1 MQFWSEKSEI
11 GKSRQHVIPARSSYK
26 DIRRALPPNPFH
38 ALTSNSVAVAS
49 TCGSRSTTQVPPC
62 DAHADVSLHLSTIR
76 PFECFRPLVQAFLKV
91 YPCKTREVQ
100 ALGRS
105 TWNSKVSLSNLWHR
119 AYIGPR
125 GGTCQINS
133 LKRKTLKN
141 LKTFSEFG
149 EFTWH
154 PNDCPE
160 LFWTEPTN
168 QCPKIIVVTLLLRP
182 LFHVGL

>member
-1 MQFWSEKSEI
+1 LGNLANMWFP
-11 GKSRQHVIPARSSYK
+11 PAAHIK
-26 DIRRALPPNPFH
+26 NIRAPPPNPFH

-49 TCGSRSTTQVPPC
+49 TCASRSTTQVPPC
-62 DAHADVSLHLSTIR
+62 HAHADVSLHLSTIR

-133 LKRKTLKN
+133 LKRKTLKISKLN
-141 LKTFSEFG
+141 LSSLRLWRVYLAPKWLSRVVSG
-149 EFTWH
+149 RNQ
-154 PNDCPE
+154 PMPE
-160 LFWTEPTN
+160 DHY
-168 QCPKIIVVTLLLRP
+168 CYHSRP
-182 LFHVGL
+182 LLHVGL